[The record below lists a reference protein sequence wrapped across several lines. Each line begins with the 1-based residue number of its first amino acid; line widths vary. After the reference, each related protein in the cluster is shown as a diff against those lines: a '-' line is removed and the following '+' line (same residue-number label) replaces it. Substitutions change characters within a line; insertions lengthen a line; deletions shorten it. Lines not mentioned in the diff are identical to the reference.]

1 MLPSPLP
8 LSFPSNIYFSCVHV
22 FKLIKAGGEEE
33 GSSSGAK
40 LRADQTSREGER
52 GRTAI
57 ATAWAPAAPL
67 PPCPRVLLL
76 GTWML
81 CCKRCFPSPGLRHSG
96 PSRLDGAP
104 RVKWL
109 VWAAV
114 AVGTGLHPPPPSP
127 PAGAGSWRCPPW
139 GAGRAEALVMSLCV
153 QTGMGT
159 GRRERAEGTLW
170 GRCCPWPCGL
180 HSRDTQGCGS
190 CGGMLMRHLGGC

>member
-1 MLPSPLP
+1 MRS
-8 LSFPSNIYFSCVHV
+8 SVQ
-22 FKLIKAGGEEE
+22 IKHPGKV
-33 GSSSGAK
+33 SG
-40 LRADQTSREGER
+40 D
-52 GRTAI
+52 
-57 ATAWAPAAPL
+57 APPL
-67 PPCPRVLLL
+67 PPHGLRQPPSLPAPASFSWGHGCFAVRDAFPLL
-76 GTWML
+76 G
-81 CCKRCFPSPGLRHSG
+81 CGIRG